1 MKTSLSLRL
10 WLSSTILCLLALPAA
25 DASAASLAVTGW
37 TLGESVSVISAA
49 HTGGVATAQLNIAT
63 ANDSGFGY
71 CVDLAQT
78 IGVGTTTGWDMRSP
92 ATSAAIVRAAW
103 LVDTFQP
110 QVTGL
115 LHPAGGSF
123 AFGVTKE
130 TVIAALQVSVWEVIS
145 ETPGNYDLYSGEF
158 SLANGGASDGV
169 MNLSREFLGQ
179 LSVADL
185 ANYQTSA
192 IWAVSPTRQDQ
203 LFFGHTNPIPEPS
216 TLLLYA
222 FGAALVAFS
231 LRRQIA

>member
-1 MKTSLSLRL
+1 MNTSLSLRL
-10 WLSSTILCLLALPAA
+10 WVTSTILCLIAA
-25 DASAASLAVTGW
+25 AGDASAASLAVTGW

-63 ANDSGFGY
+63 TNDSGFGY

-92 ATSAAIVRAAW
+92 ATSDAITRAAW

-110 QVTGL
+110 QVSTL
-115 LHPAGGSF
+115 LHPAGDSF

-130 TVIAALQVSVWEVIS
+130 TVIAALQVSVWEVVS

-158 SLANGGASDGV
+158 SLAKGGASDGV

-179 LSVADL
+179 LGAADL

-203 LFFGHTNPIPEPS
+203 LFFGHTSPIPEPS
-216 TLLLYA
+216 TVLLYA
-222 FGAALVAFS
+222 FGGALVALS